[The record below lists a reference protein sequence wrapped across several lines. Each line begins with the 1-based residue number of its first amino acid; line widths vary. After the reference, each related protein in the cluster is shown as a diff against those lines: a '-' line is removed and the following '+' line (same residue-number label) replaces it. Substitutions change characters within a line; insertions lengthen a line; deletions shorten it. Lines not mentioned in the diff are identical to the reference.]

1 MVKFTYNDFFAYDEI
16 LNKTQINNINEK
28 SIKYIYEEKQNQI
41 NNKHD
46 KTFIKILDN
55 KKEFIKFLNKILKL
69 KNEINEKNI
78 EKYNSSFVSE
88 NFKNQE
94 ADIIY
99 KIKGEEI
106 FILIEHQTKIDYK
119 MPLRILKYEMEIIR
133 SRIIK
138 NINNKIVYP
147 VIIPIVL
154 YTGEKRWDASINFEV
169 KNSEL
174 AKYRGIKEVRYNLVD
189 INEYS
194 KEELLKE
201 KNILSKIMVIEKSK
215 TIEELKNNV
224 EKIVQE
230 VCISNNEYDNEQK
243 KLLIN
248 ILEYTLNNIIDKNK
262 IEEYKIKLEG
272 EKNMLAV
279 FDMVEREKRNS
290 YINGVKEGIEKGT
303 KDGII
308 EGKKEGKKEGL
319 KEGIKMIAKKMIK
332 MNIDRDIIIK
342 TTGLNEKE
350 INELK

>member
-1 MVKFTYNDFFAYDEI
+1 MVIFTYNDFFAYDEI

-28 SIKYIYEEKQNQI
+28 TTKYLYEEKQQNI

-46 KTFIKILDN
+46 KTFRKILDN
-55 KKEFIKFLNKILKL
+55 KKEFKKFLNKILKL

-88 NFKNQE
+88 DFKNQE
-94 ADIIY
+94 ADTIY

-106 FILIEHQTKIDYK
+106 FILVEHQTKIDYQ
-119 MPLRILKYEMEIIR
+119 MPLRILRYEMEIVR

-147 VIIPIVL
+147 VVIPIVL

-169 KNSEL
+169 RNSEL

-189 INEYS
+189 INEYT

-201 KNILSKIMVIEKSK
+201 KNLLSKIMIIEKSK
-215 TIEELKNNV
+215 TSEELKNNL
-224 EKIVQE
+224 EKIINE
-230 VCISNNEYDNEQK
+230 VCISNNEYDIEQR

-248 ILEYTLNNIIDKNK
+248 IIQYTLSGILEKNK

-279 FDMVEREKRNS
+279 FDMIEREK
-290 YINGVKEGIEKGT
+290 IKDKEEA
-303 KDGII
+303 
-308 EGKKEGKKEGL
+308 KKESKKT
-319 KEGIKMIAKKMIK
+319 IAKKLVEMK
-332 MNIDRDIIIK
+332 IDKDIIIK
-342 TTGLNEKE
+342 ATGLTEEELEK
-350 INELK
+350 LK

>member
-46 KTFIKILDN
+46 KTFRKILDN

-69 KNEINEKNI
+69 KNEINKKNI

-189 INEYS
+189 INE
-194 KEELLKE
+194 
-201 KNILSKIMVIEKSK
+201 
-215 TIEELKNNV
+215 
-224 EKIVQE
+224 
-230 VCISNNEYDNEQK
+230 
-243 KLLIN
+243 
-248 ILEYTLNNIIDKNK
+248 
-262 IEEYKIKLEG
+262 
-272 EKNMLAV
+272 
-279 FDMVEREKRNS
+279 
-290 YINGVKEGIEKGT
+290 
-303 KDGII
+303 
-308 EGKKEGKKEGL
+308 
-319 KEGIKMIAKKMIK
+319 
-332 MNIDRDIIIK
+332 
-342 TTGLNEKE
+342 
-350 INELK
+350 

>member
-16 LNKTQINNINEK
+16 LNKTQINNIREK
-28 SIKYIYEEKQNQI
+28 SAKYYYNEEKNNI
-41 NNKHD
+41 NNIHD
-46 KTFIKILDN
+46 KTFRKILDN
-55 KKEFIKFLNKILKL
+55 KKEFKDFLNKILKL
-69 KNEINEKNI
+69 KNGINEENI

-88 NFKNQE
+88 SFKNQE

-106 FILIEHQTKIDYK
+106 FILVEHQTKIDYK

-147 VIIPIVL
+147 VVIPIVL

-169 KNSEL
+169 RNSEL

-189 INEYS
+189 INEYT

-201 KNILSKIMVIEKSK
+201 KNILSKIMIIEKSK
-215 TIEELKNNV
+215 TIEELKNNL
-224 EKIVQE
+224 EKIVNE
-230 VCISNNEYDNEQK
+230 VCISNSEYDIEQR

-248 ILEYTLNNIIDKNK
+248 IIEYTLSGILEKNK

-279 FDMVEREKRNS
+279 FDMIEREK
-290 YINGVKEGIEKGT
+290 IKDKEEA
-303 KDGII
+303 
-308 EGKKEGKKEGL
+308 KKESKKT
-319 KEGIKMIAKKMIK
+319 IAKKLLEMK
-332 MNIDRDIIIK
+332 IDKDTIIK
-342 TTGLNEKE
+342 ATGLTEKE
-350 INELK
+350 LEELK

>member
-1 MVKFTYNDFFAYDEI
+1 MEIFTYNDFFAYDEI

-28 SIKYIYEEKQNQI
+28 SIKYIYEEKQNKI

-46 KTFIKILDN
+46 KTFRKILDN
-55 KKEFIKFLNKILKL
+55 KKEFKKFLNRILKL
-69 KNEINEKNI
+69 EHEINEKNI
-78 EKYNSSFVSE
+78 EKYNSSFVGE
-88 NFKNQE
+88 DFKNQE

-106 FILIEHQTKIDYK
+106 FILVEHQTKIDYK

-147 VIIPIVL
+147 IIIPIVL
-154 YTGEKRWDASINFEV
+154 YTGEKKWDESINFEV
-169 KNSEL
+169 RNSEL
-174 AKYRGIKEVRYNLVD
+174 AKYRGIKEVRYNLID

-194 KEELLKE
+194 EKDLLKE
-201 KNILSKIMVIEKSK
+201 KNILSKIMIIEKSK
-215 TIEELKNNV
+215 TIQELKNNV

-248 ILEYTLNNIIDKNK
+248 ILEYTLNNIIDKDK
-262 IEEYKIKLEG
+262 IEEYKLKLEG

-290 YINGVKEGIEKGT
+290 YINGVKEGIAKGT
-303 KDGII
+303 KNGII
-308 EGKKEGKKEGL
+308 EGKKEG
-319 KEGIKMIAKKMIK
+319 IKMIAQKMIE
-332 MNIDRDIIIK
+332 MNIDKDIIIK
-342 TTGLNEKE
+342 ATGLNAEEIEK
-350 INELK
+350 LK

>member
-1 MVKFTYNDFFAYDEI
+1 MVIFTYNDFFAYDEI

-28 SIKYIYEEKQNQI
+28 TTKYLYEEKQQNI

-46 KTFIKILDN
+46 KTFRKILDN
-55 KKEFIKFLNKILKL
+55 KKEFKKFLNKILKL

-88 NFKNQE
+88 DFKNQE

-106 FILIEHQTKIDYK
+106 FILVEHQTKIDYQ
-119 MPLRILKYEMEIIR
+119 MPLRILRYEMEIIR

-147 VIIPIVL
+147 VVIPIVL

-169 KNSEL
+169 RNSEL

-189 INEYS
+189 INEYT
-194 KEELLKE
+194 KEELLRE
-201 KNILSKIMVIEKSK
+201 KNILSKIMIIEKSK
-215 TIEELKNNV
+215 TSEELKNNL
-224 EKIVQE
+224 EKIINE
-230 VCISNNEYDNEQK
+230 VCISNNEYDIEQR
-243 KLLIN
+243 KLLIDIIQYTLSG
-248 ILEYTLNNIIDKNK
+248 ILEKNK

-279 FDMVEREKRNS
+279 FDMIEREK
-290 YINGVKEGIEKGT
+290 IKDKEEA
-303 KDGII
+303 
-308 EGKKEGKKEGL
+308 KKESKKT
-319 KEGIKMIAKKMIK
+319 IAKKLVEMK
-332 MNIDRDIIIK
+332 IDKDIIIK
-342 TTGLNEKE
+342 ATGLTKEELEK
-350 INELK
+350 LK

>member
-16 LNKTQINNINEK
+16 INKTQINNIREQSEK
-28 SIKYIYEEKQNQI
+28 YYYKEEKNNI
-41 NNKHD
+41 NNMHN
-46 KTFIKILDN
+46 KTFRKILDN
-55 KKEFIKFLNKILKL
+55 KKEFKDFLNKILKL
-69 KNEINEKNI
+69 KNGINEENI

-88 NFKNQE
+88 SFKNQE

-106 FILIEHQTKIDYK
+106 FILLEHQTKIDYK

-147 VIIPIVL
+147 VVIPIVL

-169 KNSEL
+169 RNSEL

-189 INEYS
+189 INEYT

-201 KNILSKIMVIEKSK
+201 KNILSKIMIIEKSK
-215 TIEELKNNV
+215 TSEELKHNL
-224 EKIVQE
+224 EKIIKE
-230 VCISNNEYDNEQK
+230 VCISNNEYDMEQK

-248 ILEYTLNNIIDKNK
+248 IIEYTLSGKLDQNK

-279 FDMVEREKRNS
+279 FDMLERERIKD
-290 YINGVKEGIEKGT
+290 KEEGRIES
-303 KDGII
+303 
-308 EGKKEGKKEGL
+308 KKT
-319 KEGIKMIAKKMIK
+319 IAKKLIEMK
-332 MNIDRDIIIK
+332 IDKDIIIK
-342 TTGLNEKE
+342 ATGLTEKE
-350 INELK
+350 LEELK

>member
-1 MVKFTYNDFFAYDEI
+1 MVIFTYNDFFAYDEI

-28 SIKYIYEEKQNQI
+28 TTKYLYEEKQQNI

-46 KTFIKILDN
+46 KTFRKILDN
-55 KKEFIKFLNKILKL
+55 KKEFKKFLNKILKL

-88 NFKNQE
+88 DFKNQE

-106 FILIEHQTKIDYK
+106 FILVEHQTKIDYQ
-119 MPLRILKYEMEIIR
+119 MPLRILRYEMEIIR

-147 VIIPIVL
+147 VVIPIVL

-169 KNSEL
+169 RNSEL

-189 INEYS
+189 INEYT

-201 KNILSKIMVIEKSK
+201 KNILSKIMIIENSK
-215 TIEELKNNV
+215 TSEELKNNL
-224 EKIVQE
+224 EKIINE
-230 VCISNNEYDNEQK
+230 VFISNNEYDIEQR

-248 ILEYTLNNIIDKNK
+248 IIQYTLSGILEKNK

-279 FDMVEREKRNS
+279 FDMIEREK
-290 YINGVKEGIEKGT
+290 IKDKEEA
-303 KDGII
+303 
-308 EGKKEGKKEGL
+308 KKESKKT
-319 KEGIKMIAKKMIK
+319 IAKKLVEMK
-332 MNIDRDIIIK
+332 IDKDIIIK
-342 TTGLNEKE
+342 ATGLTEEELEK
-350 INELK
+350 LK

>member
-16 LNKTQINNINEK
+16 INKTQINNIREQ
-28 SIKYIYEEKQNQI
+28 SVKYYYKEEKNNI
-41 NNKHD
+41 NNIHD
-46 KTFIKILDN
+46 KTFRKILDN
-55 KKEFIKFLNKILKL
+55 KKEFKDFVNKILKL
-69 KNEINEKNI
+69 KNGINEKNI

-88 NFKNQE
+88 SFKNQE

-106 FILIEHQTKIDYK
+106 FILLEHQTKIDYK

-147 VIIPIVL
+147 VVIPIVL

-169 KNSEL
+169 RNSEL

-189 INEYS
+189 INEYT

-201 KNILSKIMVIEKSK
+201 KNILSKIMIIEKSK
-215 TIEELKNNV
+215 TREELKNNL
-224 EKIVQE
+224 EKIINE
-230 VCISNNEYDNEQK
+230 VCISNNEYDMEQK

-248 ILEYTLNNIIDKNK
+248 IIEYTLSGKLDENK

-279 FDMVEREKRNS
+279 FDMLERERIKD
-290 YINGVKEGIEKGT
+290 KEEGK
-303 KDGII
+303 I
-308 EGKKEGKKEGL
+308 EGRIESKKT
-319 KEGIKMIAKKMIK
+319 IAKKLLEMK
-332 MNIDRDIIIK
+332 IDKNTIIK
-342 TTGLNEKE
+342 ATGLTEKE
-350 INELK
+350 LEELK

>member
-1 MVKFTYNDFFAYDEI
+1 MVIFTYNDFFAYDEI

-28 SIKYIYEEKQNQI
+28 TTKYLYEEKQQNI

-46 KTFIKILDN
+46 KTFRKILDN
-55 KKEFIKFLNKILKL
+55 KKEFKKFLNKILKL

-88 NFKNQE
+88 DFKNQE

-106 FILIEHQTKIDYK
+106 FILVEHQTKIDYQ
-119 MPLRILKYEMEIIR
+119 MPLRILRYEMEIIR

-147 VIIPIVL
+147 VVIPIVL

-169 KNSEL
+169 RNSEL
-174 AKYRGIKEVRYNLVD
+174 AKYRGIKKVRYNLLD
-189 INEYS
+189 INEYT

-201 KNILSKIMVIEKSK
+201 KNILSKIMIIEKSK
-215 TIEELKNNV
+215 TSEELKNNL
-224 EKIVQE
+224 EKIINE
-230 VCISNNEYDNEQK
+230 VCISNNEYDIEQR

-248 ILEYTLNNIIDKNK
+248 IIQYTLSGILEKNK

-279 FDMVEREKRNS
+279 FDMIEREK
-290 YINGVKEGIEKGT
+290 IKDKEEA
-303 KDGII
+303 
-308 EGKKEGKKEGL
+308 KKESKKT
-319 KEGIKMIAKKMIK
+319 IAKKLVEMK
-332 MNIDRDIIIK
+332 IDKDIIIK
-342 TTGLNEKE
+342 ATGLTEEELEK
-350 INELK
+350 LK

>member
-16 LNKTQINNINEK
+16 LNKTQINNIREK
-28 SIKYIYEEKQNQI
+28 SAKYYYNEEKNNI
-41 NNKHD
+41 NNIHD
-46 KTFIKILDN
+46 KTFRKILDN
-55 KKEFIKFLNKILKL
+55 KKEFKDFLNKILKL
-69 KNEINEKNI
+69 KNGINEKNI

-88 NFKNQE
+88 SFKNQE

-106 FILIEHQTKIDYK
+106 FILVEHQTKINYK

-147 VIIPIVL
+147 VVIPIVL

-169 KNSEL
+169 RNSEL

-189 INEYS
+189 INEYT

-201 KNILSKIMVIEKSK
+201 KNILSKIMIIEKSK
-215 TIEELKNNV
+215 TIEELKNNL
-224 EKIVQE
+224 EKIVNE
-230 VCISNNEYDNEQK
+230 VCISNSEYDIEQR

-248 ILEYTLNNIIDKNK
+248 IIEYTLSGILEKNK

-279 FDMVEREKRNS
+279 FDMIEREK
-290 YINGVKEGIEKGT
+290 IKDKEEA
-303 KDGII
+303 
-308 EGKKEGKKEGL
+308 KKESKKT
-319 KEGIKMIAKKMIK
+319 IAKKLLEMK
-332 MNIDRDIIIK
+332 IDKDTIIK
-342 TTGLNEKE
+342 ATGLTEKE
-350 INELK
+350 LEELK